1 MILNPRITIAVNN
14 IANILINITKLF
26 IIGLQICVIKL
37 NGDRW
42 EPLKKFSH
50 MNINTPTTPIKKKI
64 QDKAPPLDTSHDR
77 DTSDEFLGDNYPHI
91 SQNV

>member
-1 MILNPRITIAVNN
+1 MNILHNTAR
-14 IANILINITKLF
+14 ILINIIKLF
-26 IIGLQICVIKL
+26 ILGLQICVIKL

-42 EPLKKFSH
+42 EPLRKFSH

-64 QDKAPPLDTSHDR
+64 QDKAPDTSCLNTSRAR

-91 SQNV
+91 SQDV